1 MKYNRGVSF
10 FEFIIVVAIMGIILA
25 VSIPSFASFRNRQV
39 VRNTAE
45 ELVSLLNDARN
56 DTLLSKSS
64 NYYSVHIENSRA
76 VLFTGGTF
84 DTNALTN
91 RVITFDTLV
100 TAPSLNISLNGGGVD
115 VKFDRLTGD
124 TSQYGTIQVSLISD
138 STIKKIIT
146 INKLGVVSAN

>member
-10 FEFIIVVAIMGIILA
+10 FEIIIVLAIMGIILA
-25 VSIPSFASFRNRQV
+25 VSIPSFSSFRDRQIV
-39 VRNTAE
+39 KSTTEDIVT
-45 ELVSLLNDARN
+45 LLNEARN
-56 DTLLSKSS
+56 STLLSKSS
-64 NYYSVHIENSRA
+64 TFYSVHLENSRA

-84 DTNALTN
+84 DTNDSSNKVVTY
-91 RVITFDTLV
+91 DTLV
-100 TAPSLNISLNGGGVD
+100 NTTSGNISLNGGGTD

-138 STIKKIIT
+138 SNIKKVIT

>member
-1 MKYNRGVSF
+1 MKYNRGISF
-10 FEFIIVVAIMGIILA
+10 FELIIVVAIIGIIVA
-25 VSIPSFASFRNRQV
+25 VSIPSFSSFRNRQV

-45 ELVSLLNDARN
+45 DVVTLLNQARN

-64 NYYSVHIENSRA
+64 TYYSVHIESSRA

-84 DTNALTN
+84 DTNAASN
-91 RVITFDTLV
+91 KVVAFDALV
-100 TAPSLNISLNGGGVD
+100 TAPSGSITLNNGGVD

-124 TSQYGTIQVSLISD
+124 TSNYGTIQVNLISD

-146 INKLGVVSAN
+146 VNKLGVVSAN